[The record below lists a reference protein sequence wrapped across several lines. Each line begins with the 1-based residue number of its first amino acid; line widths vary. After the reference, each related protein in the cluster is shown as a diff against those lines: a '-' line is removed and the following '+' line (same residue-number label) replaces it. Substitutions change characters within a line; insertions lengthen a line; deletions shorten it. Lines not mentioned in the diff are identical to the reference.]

1 MKVIPKIKMVETK
14 PVQNRREYG
23 AQHSKNTQNK
33 MHTGQAFT
41 ENPAVTLGVLERDF
55 LSDFESKYL
64 L

>member
-1 MKVIPKIKMVETK
+1 MVETK